1 MSNNHVSG
9 WDSVLEDL
17 FVNSKVAFQKVK
29 QSFPNKCDFH
39 VPEEWVGNE
48 LVEGDK
54 MLFKNLKETFDEYL
68 VSSNPQHSQLI
79 LCDTVNSPSYIDSIT
94 VLLEFFKYIRIKFL
108 AEDIQVIRRSV
119 VSNRIK
125 LAQYSFII
133 KVSQLLL

>member
-1 MSNNHVSG
+1 MSYNNNSSG

-39 VPEEWVGNE
+39 VPEEWIGNE
-48 LVEGDK
+48 LVDGDK

-68 VSSNPQHSQLI
+68 VSNNPQHSQLAI
-79 LCDTVNSPSYIDSIT
+79 CDTVNSPTYIDSIT

-119 VSNRIK
+119 VS
-125 LAQYSFII
+125 
-133 KVSQLLL
+133 LLISIEMNSIL